1 MQNARLSSRVPRT
14 LTYAGVFLVAMATL
28 MLEVLL
34 TRITSV
40 SAWYHLAFF
49 VISLGMLGMTAGA
62 VAVFVA
68 PQLFTRELVAT
79 RLAQAALGFAIATP
93 LCVAFALSVPL
104 ISVTDLMSFVA
115 LLGAG
120 GALALPFILAGTAL
134 ALALT
139 RAGLSASLAYGI
151 DLVGAALGCVAILPL
166 LNIIDAPS
174 AALVAGAV
182 AALGALAFA
191 RAAGTRSWPAI
202 VTASLLTAGAVANAN
217 ATPPPLRP
225 AWVKGMREIPAFFSY
240 VGWNTYSRVTVGHTE
255 LREPMFWGRGR
266 LIPPELLR
274 PVEQRTILIDGGA
287 GTSMVRL
294 GSSLSGHDYLDWDVT
309 AFAHRLRSD
318 GPAAV
323 IGVGGGR
330 DVLEAAKAGH
340 MPVVGVELNDL
351 IVGLHQK
358 TMRDFAELPSLPGIE
373 LVHDEAR
380 SFMAREKRHFSVVTM
395 SLIDTWA
402 STGAGAYSLSENG
415 LYTREAWQ
423 LFLRRL
429 TPDGVFTVSRWYLIN
444 SPGETA
450 RMLALAMETLWAEGV
465 ANPRA
470 HLALLQSEHV
480 ATLLMCRRPFSEA
493 DIDRMQ
499 QEATRMGFNMM
510 LTPRKL
516 PGHPVLESLMKQ
528 PTREALWRWAS
539 AQQLDLTPTTD
550 ARPFFFSML
559 KPHTW
564 LTQRELVD
572 QLDLS
577 FLGNLQA
584 TQTLVYATLVS
595 VLLTLLTVIVPMAA
609 RGRHL
614 PKLGRA
620 NISAAAGYFALI
632 GLGFMYVE
640 MGLLSR
646 LNVFLGR
653 PTLALAVLLA
663 GMILFTGL
671 GSMLSNRRAFEHG
684 AMAVL
689 YPWLPAALIVASSIL
704 LPSLMRGF
712 EASGTLAR
720 VAVSLALIAPT
731 ALGMGLGFPLG
742 LRLCERME
750 LRVLGDTA
758 TSVHHGSTLGPWLWG
773 VNGACGV
780 CASGLALGTSM
791 VFGIDVT
798 LLVGAVCYAIL
809 PITTRQLYLAG
820 R

>member
-1 MQNARLSSRVPRT
+1 VSRLF
-14 LTYAGVFLVAMATL
+14 TYAGVFLVAMSTL

-62 VAVFVA
+62 VCVFVA
-68 PQLFTRELVAT
+68 PRLFTREAVPA
-79 RLAQAALGFAIATP
+79 RLAQAALGFALATP
-93 LCVAFALSVPL
+93 ACVGFALSVPL
-104 ISVTDLMSFVA
+104 VSVSDLMSFVA
-115 LLGAG
+115 LLGTG
-120 GALALPFILAGTAL
+120 VALALPFILAGIAL

-139 RAGLSASLAYGI
+139 RAGLSASLAYGV
-151 DLVGAALGCVAILPL
+151 DLIGAALGCIAILPL
-166 LNIIDAPS
+166 LAAIDAPS
-174 AALVAGAV
+174 AALVASAV
-182 AALGALAFA
+182 AALGALSFGLAAGKRIWPALLSAALLALCAIANA
-191 RAAGTRSWPAI
+191 RAA
-202 VTASLLTAGAVANAN
+202 
-217 ATPPPLRP
+217 PPPLRP
-225 AWVKGMREIPAFFSY
+225 AWVKGVREIPQLFSY
-240 VGWNTYSRVTVGHTE
+240 LAWNTYSRVTVGFTE
-255 LREPMFWGRGR
+255 QREPMFWARAR
-266 LIPPELLR
+266 FTPPEVLR
-274 PVEQRTILIDGGA
+274 PIEQRVILIDGGA
-287 GTSMVRL
+287 GTSMARL
-294 GSSLSGHDYLDWDVT
+294 GASLQDHAYLDWDIT
-309 AFAHRLRSD
+309 AFAHRLRPM

-330 DVLEAAKAGH
+330 DVLEAARVGH

-351 IVGLHQK
+351 IVHLHRDL
-358 TMRDFAELPSLPGIE
+358 MRDFSGLSSVPGIE

-380 SFMAREKRHFSVVTM
+380 SFMAREKRLFTVITM

-429 TPDGVFTVSRWYLIN
+429 TPDGLFTVSRWYLVN

-450 RMLALAMETLWAEGV
+450 RMLGLAMDTLWEEGV
-465 ANPRA
+465 KNPRE
-470 HLALLQSEHV
+470 HLALLQSDHV
-480 ATLLMCRRPFSEA
+480 ATLLVSKQPFTPA
-493 DIDRMQ
+493 DIDRL
-499 QEATRMGFNMM
+499 QEEAVRMGLNMM
-510 LTPRKL
+510 LTPRKV
-516 PGHPVLESLMKQ
+516 PGHPLLKQ
-528 PTREALWRWAS
+528 LVEQPSRAALQYWAS
-539 AQQLDLTPTTD
+539 FQQLDLTPPTD

-564 LTQRELVD
+564 LKQRDQVD
-572 QLDLS
+572 QMDLS

-595 VLLTLLTVIVPMAA
+595 VLLTLLTVIAPMAA
-609 RGRHL
+609 RGRDF
-614 PKLGRA
+614 PALGAA
-620 NISAAAGYFALI
+620 NIAAAAGYFATI

-663 GMILFTGL
+663 GMISFTGV
-671 GSMLSNRRAFEHG
+671 GSMLSARRWFDRG
-684 AMAVL
+684 RMAVL
-689 YPWLPAALIVASSIL
+689 YPLIPAALIVASAGL
-704 LPSLMRGF
+704 LPVAMHAF
-712 EASGTLAR
+712 ESSDTLTR

-731 ALGMGLGFPLG
+731 ALGLGLGFPLG

-750 LRVLGDTA
+750 LRVLGPEA
-758 TSVHHGSTLGPWLWG
+758 QALQHGATLGPWLWG
-773 VNGACGV
+773 INGACGV

-798 LLVGAVCYAIL
+798 LLIGAGCYLLL
-809 PITTRQLYLAG
+809 PIATLRLQRAAS
-820 R
+820 

>member
-1 MQNARLSSRVPRT
+1 
-14 LTYAGVFLVAMATL
+14 VFLVAMATL

-68 PQLFTRELVAT
+68 PRLFTRDVVAA
-79 RLAQAALGFAIATP
+79 RLAQAALGFALATP
-93 LCVAFALSVPL
+93 ACVAFTLSVPL

-115 LLGAG
+115 LLGTGA
-120 GALALPFILAGTAL
+120 ALALPFILAGTAR
-134 ALALT
+134 ARA
-139 RAGLSASLAYGI
+139 RAPAGLAASLAYGI
-151 DLVGAALGCVAILPL
+151 DLVGAAFGCVMILPL
-166 LNIIDAPS
+166 LAVIDAPS

-191 RAAGTRSWPAI
+191 LAAGRSKWPSLA
-202 VTASLLTAGAVANAN
+202 TASVLAVCAIANAR
-217 ATPPPLRP
+217 ALPPPLRP
-225 AWVKGMREIPAFFSY
+225 AWVKGFREIPALFSF
-240 VGWNTYSRVTVGHTE
+240 VGWNSYSRVTVGHTE
-255 LREPMFWGRGR
+255 VREPMFWARGR
-266 LIPPELLR
+266 FTPPELLR
-274 PVEQRTILIDGGA
+274 PLEQRTILIDGGA
-287 GTSMVRL
+287 GTNMVRL
-294 GSSLSGHDYLDWDVT
+294 GDSLADHEYLDWDIT
-309 AFAHRLRSD
+309 AFAHRLRPV

-330 DVLEAAKAGH
+330 DVLEAARVGH
-340 MPVVGVELNDL
+340 VPVVGVELNDL
-351 IVGLHQK
+351 IVTLHQN
-358 TMRDFAELPSLPGIE
+358 TMRDFAGLPSVPGIE

-380 SFMAREKRHFSVVTM
+380 SFMAREQRHFSVITM

-450 RMLALAMETLWAEGV
+450 RMLALAMETLYAQGV
-465 ANPRA
+465 QNPRA

-480 ATLLMCRRPFSEA
+480 ATLLVCRRPFSPA

-499 QEATRMGFNMM
+499 QEAVRMGFNMM

-516 PGHPVLESLMKQ
+516 PGHPLLQSLVEQ
-528 PTREALWRWAS
+528 PSRAALWRWAS
-539 AQQLDLTPTTD
+539 FQQLDLSPTTD

-564 LTQRELVD
+564 LKQRELVD

-595 VLLTLLTVIVPMAA
+595 VLLTLLTVIAPMAA
-609 RGRHL
+609 RGRDF
-614 PKLGRA
+614 PALGRA
-620 NISAAAGYFALI
+620 NIAAAAGYFALI

-671 GSMLSNRRAFEHG
+671 GSMLSSRRIFERG
-684 AMAVL
+684 PMAVL
-689 YPWLPAALIVASSIL
+689 YPWLPAALIIGSALL
-704 LPSLMRGF
+704 LPPAMHGF
-712 EASGTLAR
+712 EASGTLVR
-720 VAVSLALIAPT
+720 ITISLALIGPT
-731 ALGMGLGFPLG
+731 ALGLGLGFPLG

-750 LRVLGDTA
+750 TRVMGDAAQST
-758 TSVHHGSTLGPWLWG
+758 HHGSTLGPWLWG

-798 LLVGAVCYAIL
+798 LLIGAACYAVL
-809 PITTRQLYLAG
+809 PVMTRQLYRAG
-820 R
+820 S